1 MTPAL
6 AKSTVSQLI
15 MAPTCLNPLVVL
27 VNLKMKMKALVQTE
41 IPTGV
46 MLHSKPM
53 VLSLC

>member
-15 MAPTCLNPLVVL
+15 MAPTCLNPFVVL